1 MAYSMEELKT
11 VIGENLVKLRR
22 GAGLTQS
29 QLAEKLGYTDK
40 AVSKWERDQSCPDV
54 GSLPRLA
61 EVLGI
66 SLDELMQVEPNGKE
80 TGGAVG
86 DMVLLVC
93 KAVALAMGVA
103 VTVLSALE
111 KLDFQAAAGM
121 LGIGLACVGIVLLND
136 RETR

>member
-1 MAYSMEELKT
+1 MKEKT
-11 VIGENLVKLRR
+11 LGQTIAALRKEHNM
-22 GAGLTQS
+22 TQAE
-29 QLAEKLGYTDK
+29 LAEKMNVTDK
-40 AVSKWERDQSCPDV
+40 AVSKWERDLSCPDV

-66 SLDELMQVEPNGKE
+66 SLDELMRVEPNRKG
-80 TGGAVG
+80 TGGSAG

-103 VTVLSALE
+103 VTVLSAMG
-111 KLDFQAAAGM
+111 KLDFNAAAGM
-121 LGIGLACVGIVLLND
+121 LGMGLACVGVVLLKD